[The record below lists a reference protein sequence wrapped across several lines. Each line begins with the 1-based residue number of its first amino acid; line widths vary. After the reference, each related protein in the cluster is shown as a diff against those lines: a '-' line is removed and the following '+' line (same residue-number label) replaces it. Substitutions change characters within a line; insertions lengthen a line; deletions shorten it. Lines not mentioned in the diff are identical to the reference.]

1 MVAKSSIFQDFP
13 WFAGKK
19 QLFFRDFQVFFSFAV
34 IFHYFPGSSYPGLP
48 KQAGVH
54 KWRQW
59 LEIYLLFEW
68 DKPSVDVWF
77 WKYCKTLSYQ
87 WRFTIYQK
95 LQTKSFAIFC
105 TLLGCNTIFSIFLM
119 KSKLLTSRTKK
130 RIKISSPKF
139 LKCLKTI
146 PWRS

>member
-1 MVAKSSIFQDFP
+1 MVAKSSFFHDFP

-19 QLFFRDFQVFFSFAV
+19 QLFFHDFQVFFSFAM
-34 IFHYFPGSSYPGLP
+34 IFHYFPGSSYPDLP
-48 KQAGVH
+48 KQAGVR

-59 LEIYLLFEW
+59 REIYLLFEW
-68 DKPSVDVWF
+68 DKPSVAVWF

-95 LQTKSFAIFC
+95 LQTKCFAIFC

-130 RIKISSPKF
+130 SIKISSPKF